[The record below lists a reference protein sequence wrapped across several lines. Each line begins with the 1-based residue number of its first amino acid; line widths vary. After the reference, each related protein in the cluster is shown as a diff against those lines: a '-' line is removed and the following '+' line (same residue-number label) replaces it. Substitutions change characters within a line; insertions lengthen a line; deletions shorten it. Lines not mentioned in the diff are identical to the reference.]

1 MGFALAFDHFWYM
14 LVILIPLN
22 NNTLYGRHPEA
33 RVTPMLRISNFF
45 SEDHFRRGP
54 YKDSWNLHESD
65 E

>member
-1 MGFALAFDHFWYM
+1 M
-14 LVILIPLN
+14 LVILIPL

-33 RVTPMLRISNFF
+33 RVTPMPRISNFF
-45 SEDHFRRGP
+45 SEDHYRRGP